1 MATGNVKQIGKQQD
15 KVQPTHN
22 AWEVMK
28 PFVKFGLAAT
38 GLIAGTLITIV
49 KSIPK
54 PDSSKQPEPKK
65 NKIIRI

>member
-1 MATGNVKQIGKQQD
+1 MASNNVKKIGKHEAEV
-15 KVQPTHN
+15 KPTHN

-54 PDSSKQPEPKK
+54 PDNGKQPLPKK
-65 NKIIRI
+65 DKIIRI